1 MIKDRENIQKRVNM
15 EITVI
20 ASGSN
25 GNCCLIEDR
34 KNSILIDAGKS
45 AREIDSRMDS
55 LGKSL
60 ENVDAI
66 IITHSHH
73 DHISG
78 AGIIARMH
86 GIPLYMSKETFSEA
100 NGKIGDVDKIKH
112 FTQSRGF
119 KIGSMEI
126 RPIQTSHNVSSCG
139 FVIGNSEFG
148 IFTDTGIVTRQ
159 MRDAL
164 PKLKGVL
171 LESNHDIDMLINGHY
186 PAYLKRWILSDEGH
200 LSNVHASEFIQKKGN
215 NLNLVLLGH
224 LSGNNNTP
232 QIAKKT
238 FETLVKRKIDYD
250 VCSRDKASG
259 KWII

>member
-1 MIKDRENIQKRVNM
+1 M

-25 GNCCLIEDR
+25 GNCCLVEDR

-45 AREIDSRMDS
+45 CREIDSRMNQ

-78 AGIIARMH
+78 AGIISRMH
-86 GIPLYMSKETFSEA
+86 GIPLYMSKETFEEA
-100 NGKIGDVDKIKH
+100 NRKIGDSKIKH
-112 FTQSRGF
+112 FSQKPFRVGD
-119 KIGSMEI
+119 MEI

-139 FVIGNSEFG
+139 FAIGGFG
-148 IFTDTGIVTRQ
+148 LFTDTGIVTKQ
-159 MRDAL
+159 MQDIL

-171 LESNHDIDMLINGHY
+171 LESNHDIDMLINGRY
-186 PAYLKRWILSDEGH
+186 PAYLKQWILSDVGH
-200 LSNVHASEFIQKKGN
+200 LSNIHASEFIQEKGK
-215 NLNLVLLGH
+215 NLSLVLLGH

-232 QIAKKT
+232 AITRKT

>member
-1 MIKDRENIQKRVNM
+1 M

-25 GNCCLIEDR
+25 GNCCLVEDR

-45 AREIDSRMDS
+45 AKEIDSRMNQ

-86 GIPLYMSKETFSEA
+86 GIPLYMSKDTFSEV
-100 NGKIGDVDKIKH
+100 GSKIGNVDHSQIKH
-112 FTQSRGF
+112 FTQKPFRVGD
-119 KIGSMEI
+119 IEI

-139 FVIGNSEFG
+139 FAVGEFG
-148 IFTDTGIVTRQ
+148 LFTDTGTVTKQ
-159 MRDAL
+159 MHDIL

-171 LESNHDIDMLINGHY
+171 LESNHDIDMLLNGRY
-186 PAYLKRWILSDEGH
+186 PAYLKQWILSDVGH
-200 LSNVHASEFIQKKGN
+200 LSNIHASEFIQEKGN
-215 NLNLVLLGH
+215 NLGLVLLGH
-224 LSGNNNTP
+224 LSGNNNTKELT
-232 QIAKKT
+232 KKT
-238 FETLVKRKIDYD
+238 FETLVKRKINYD

-259 KWII
+259 KWSI

>member
-1 MIKDRENIQKRVNM
+1 M

-25 GNCCLIEDR
+25 GNCCLVEDKR
-34 KNSILIDAGKS
+34 NSILIDAGKS
-45 AREIDSRMDS
+45 AREIGSRMDS

-78 AGIIARMH
+78 AGIISRMH
-86 GIPLYMSKETFSEA
+86 GIPLYMSKETFEEA
-100 NGKIGDVDKIKH
+100 DGKIGDAKIKR
-112 FTQSRGF
+112 FTQNRGF
-119 KIGSMEI
+119 KIGNLEI
-126 RPIQTSHNVSSCG
+126 RPVQTSHNVSSCG
-139 FVIGNSEFG
+139 FAIGEFG

-159 MRDAL
+159 MHDIL

-171 LESNHDIDMLINGHY
+171 LESNHDIDMLINGRY
-186 PAYLKRWILSDEGH
+186 PAYLKQWILSDQGH
-200 LSNVHASEFIQKKGN
+200 LSNIHASEFIQEKGN
-215 NLNLVLLGH
+215 NLGLVLLGH

-232 QIAKKT
+232 GIAKKT

-250 VCSRDKASG
+250 VCSRDRASG
-259 KWII
+259 KWIV